1 MPALPSRKRLIQI
14 AAAVVA
20 LAVLVAGGYLAV
32 RELTGEDEDA
42 PAPPLR
48 TQPEEEPEAAEE
60 LGFPAFATKNTTRV
74 GGADAVAV
82 AAGVALATH
91 PSTGGVEGPAA
102 VALVPSDDWAAG
114 IAASVLVAD
123 PVGAPILVGESDE
136 VPSQTE
142 TALDS
147 LSPEGSEETQNA
159 QLLRIGDVQAP
170 SGMRTVDVSG
180 GSAAEIAA
188 AVDRLRARLADED
201 PDHVVIASSQDPG
214 YAMPVAAWAARS
226 GDPVLFVE
234 RDAVPEPTTRAL
246 ERHEDLPAFVL
257 GPETAV
263 SDDVV
268 EEIEETA
275 SRVQRIAGD
284 SPAASAVAF
293 ARFREGAFGWGL
305 TDPGHGLVIANAS
318 RPLDAA
324 AAAPLSAA
332 GKWGPLLVS
341 ERSTEMPP
349 ALRGFL
355 LDIKPG
361 YRADPTRAFYNHAWL
376 IGDSSALSVSFQ
388 AEVDDL
394 LELVQIQA
402 PAREQRD
409 TEREP

>member
-1 MPALPSRKRLIQI
+1 MPTLPSRRRLVQI
-14 AAAVVA
+14 AAAAVG
-20 LAVLVAGGYLAV
+20 LAVLVAGAYLAV
-32 RELTGEDEDA
+32 GELTGGDEDA

-74 GGADAVAV
+74 GGGDAVAD

-114 IAASVLVAD
+114 IAASALVAD
-123 PVGAPILVGESDE
+123 PVGAPILVGDADE
-136 VPSQTE
+136 VSSQTE
-142 TALDS
+142 TALEA
-147 LSPEGSEETQNA
+147 LSPDGSEETREA
-159 QLLRIGDVQAP
+159 QLLRIGDVRVP
-170 SGMRTVDVSG
+170 GGMRTVDVAG
-180 GSAAEIAA
+180 GTPAEIAA
-188 AVDRLRARLADED
+188 AVHRLRARLADDD
-201 PDHVVIASSQDPG
+201 PDHVVIASAQDPA
-214 YAMPVAAWAARS
+214 YAMPAAAWAARS

-234 RDAVPEPTTRAL
+234 RDSVPEPTTRAL
-246 ERHEDLPAFVL
+246 ERHEDVPAFVL
-257 GPETAV
+257 GPESAI
-263 SDDVV
+263 SDDVI

-275 SRVQRIAGD
+275 SEVQRIAGD
-284 SPAASAVAF
+284 SPAANAVAF

-305 TDPGHGLVIANAS
+305 TDPGHGLVVANAS

-332 GKWGPLLVS
+332 GKWGPLLLS
-341 ERSTEMPP
+341 ESATEVPA

-376 IGDSSALSVSFQ
+376 IGNTTALSVAFQ

-394 LELVQIQA
+394 LELVRIQP
-402 PAREQRD
+402 PAREQRN